1 MRISLLVPVLLALS
15 AARLAAQDAP
25 PFEVAAGYAFLHD
38 QDSSYNFPGGWTVS
52 AAARVTR
59 WIGAVAE
66 GGASYK
72 TLSIPGDA
80 PKFSVYDLMGG
91 PRVNLARVGRLSF
104 SAQVLFGVARATTT
118 VVGVSESATDF
129 AYQPGAGVDVAIGP
143 HLAARLAGDYRI
155 IRASGQ
161 NSNESR
167 FVTAVVLGI
176 GK

>member
-1 MRISLLVPVLLALS
+1 MRISLMLPVLLALS

-25 PFEVAAGYAFLHD
+25 RFEVAAGYAFLHD

-52 AAARVTR
+52 AAAGVTR
-59 WIGAVAE
+59 WLDAVAE

-91 PRVNLARVGRLSF
+91 PRARLARAGRFSF
-104 SAQVLFGVARATTT
+104 LAQVLFGVARATTT
-118 VVGVSESATDF
+118 VVGVSETATDF
-129 AYQPGAGVDVAIGP
+129 AYQPGGGIDIAIAP
-143 HLAARLAGDYRI
+143 HLNARLAGDYRV
-155 IRASGQ
+155 IRVAGQ
-161 NSNESR
+161 NSKESR
-167 FVTAVVLGI
+167 FVTAAVLGI